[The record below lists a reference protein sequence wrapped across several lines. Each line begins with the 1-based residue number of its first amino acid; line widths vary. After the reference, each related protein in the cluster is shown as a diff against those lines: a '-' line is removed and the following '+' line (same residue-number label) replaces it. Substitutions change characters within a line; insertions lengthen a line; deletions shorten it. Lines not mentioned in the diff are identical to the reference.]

1 MDLRKLDPN
10 FTSWVP
16 KTAAEAIKI
25 FYKRKELGEIIWD
38 DLDLVFKELA
48 QGLDQKEFNIFVKWI
63 TNPMCEPVGDLP
75 DCFPPNGMVERE
87 NSGHT
92 TLKSLPEEK
101 FPV

>member
-1 MDLRKLDPN
+1 MIPRQDGKNNFQCSIQMTDLRKLDPN

-48 QGLDQKEFNIFVKWI
+48 QGLDQE
-63 TNPMCEPVGDLP
+63 
-75 DCFPPNGMVERE
+75 
-87 NSGHT
+87 
-92 TLKSLPEEK
+92 
-101 FPV
+101 